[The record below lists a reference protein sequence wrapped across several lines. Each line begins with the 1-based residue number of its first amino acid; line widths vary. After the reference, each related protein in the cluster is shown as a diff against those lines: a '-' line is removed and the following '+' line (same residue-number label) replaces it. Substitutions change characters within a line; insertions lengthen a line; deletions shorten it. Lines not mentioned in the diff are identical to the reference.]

1 MEEMRNF
8 EAPVPYTVYEAAQA
22 RTEAREKRYFAIIL
36 VLIVLLVGTNAAW
49 LWYESQFETVT
60 TETIQE
66 VWQDSENGENS
77 FIGGDYYGN
86 AESDNENNDNNPNP

>member
-8 EAPVPYTVYEAAQA
+8 EAPVPYTVYETAQA
-22 RTEAREKRYFAIIL
+22 RNEKREKRYFAIIL

-60 TETIQE
+60 TTIEAEQGDGINI
-66 VWQDSENGENS
+66 VG
-77 FIGGDYYGN
+77 GGDINYGT
-86 AESDNENNDNNPNP
+86 ESEDFDNNPNP

>member
-8 EAPVPYTVYEAAQA
+8 EAPVPYNVFETIQA
-22 RTEAREKRYFAIIL
+22 RNKWRETRFFAIIL

-60 TETIQE
+60 TVQE
-66 VWQDSENGENS
+66 VWQENEGGDNS
-77 FIGGDYYGN
+77 FVGGDINGN
-86 AESDNENNDNNPNP
+86 TESQDNNNNPNP

>member
-8 EAPVPYTVYEAAQA
+8 EAPVPYNVFETIQA
-22 RTEAREKRYFAIIL
+22 RNKWRETRYFVVIL
-36 VLIVLLVGTNAAW
+36 VLIILLVGTNAAW

-60 TETIQE
+60 TETVQE
-66 VWQDSENGENS
+66 VWQDSESGENS

-86 AESDNENNDNNPNP
+86 AESDNENNHDYPNS

>member
-8 EAPVPYTVYEAAQA
+8 EAPVPYMVYETAQA
-22 RTEAREKRYFAIIL
+22 RNEKREKRYFAIIL
-36 VLIVLLVGTNAAW
+36 ILIILNAVLV
-49 LWYESQFETVT
+49 WYQSQFETVT
-60 TETIQE
+60 TETVQE
-66 VWQDSENGENS
+66 VWQDTENGENS

>member
-8 EAPVPYTVYEAAQA
+8 EAPVPYTVYETAQA
-22 RTEAREKRYFAIIL
+22 RNEKREKRYFTIIL

-60 TETIQE
+60 TVQE
-66 VWQDSENGENS
+66 VLQENEGGYNS
-77 FIGGDYYGN
+77 FVGGDINGN
-86 AESDNENNDNNPNP
+86 TESQDNNNYQNP